1 MKAKL
6 HIDLDKEQKDLIK
19 VKAYQQGLTIKGYIM
34 SLVSNDIQ
42 EDRQVHSGGAKELL
56 RWPQRD

>member
-19 VKAYQQGLTIKGYIM
+19 VQAYQQGLTIKGYIM
-34 SLVSNDIQ
+34 SLVSDDIQ
-42 EDRQVHSGGAKELL
+42 KDRQVHSGGTKELL
-56 RWPQRD
+56 RRS